1 MGRNTYFNRSETPTL
16 NRHFTQVS
24 SLQQFSSVSITV
36 LLSMSSNIKTIIL
49 NYISCIWFN
58 MIVWNNIKGE
68 SWIKEF
74 HLVEQHISYVYMQQF
89 ASVQT
94 LMNAYIVS
102 LKFITTFILLYLPD
116 ISDSLYKSE
125 ISRWIICKFKHVR
138 SATENFP
145 IYTAMENG
153 FKCIKF
159 TICKR
164 RITASND
171 SCFFE
176 SECILFSGDF

>member
-1 MGRNTYFNRSETPTL
+1 
-16 NRHFTQVS
+16 
-24 SLQQFSSVSITV
+24 
-36 LLSMSSNIKTIIL
+36 
-49 NYISCIWFN
+49 

-74 HLVEQHISYVYMQQF
+74 HLVEQYVSYVYLQQF

-94 LMNAYIVS
+94 LMNAYIAWS
-102 LKFITTFILLYLPD
+102 LKFIITFILLNLTD
-116 ISDSLYKSE
+116 MSDSLYKSE

-145 IYTAMENG
+145 IYTAMEDG
-153 FKCIKF
+153 FKRIKF

>member
-1 MGRNTYFNRSETPTL
+1 M
-16 NRHFTQVS
+16 V
-24 SLQQFSSVSITV
+24 VA
-36 LLSMSSNIKTIIL
+36 
-49 NYISCIWFN
+49 
-58 MIVWNNIKGE
+58 NNIKDE

-74 HLVEQHISYVYMQQF
+74 HLVKQYISYVYLQQF

-94 LMNAYIVS
+94 LMNEYIVS
-102 LKFITTFILLYLPD
+102 LKFIITFILLYLTD
-116 ISDSLYKSE
+116 MSDSLYKSE

-145 IYTAMENG
+145 IYTAMEGG
-153 FKCIKF
+153 FKRIKC

-176 SECILFSGDF
+176 SQCILFSGDF

>member
-1 MGRNTYFNRSETPTL
+1 
-16 NRHFTQVS
+16 
-24 SLQQFSSVSITV
+24 
-36 LLSMSSNIKTIIL
+36 
-49 NYISCIWFN
+49 

-74 HLVEQHISYVYMQQF
+74 HLVEQCISYVF

-102 LKFITTFILLYLPD
+102 LKFTVTFILLYLTD
-116 ISDSLYKSE
+116 ISNWLYKSE

-145 IYTAMENG
+145 IYSAMENG

>member
-1 MGRNTYFNRSETPTL
+1 
-16 NRHFTQVS
+16 
-24 SLQQFSSVSITV
+24 
-36 LLSMSSNIKTIIL
+36 
-49 NYISCIWFN
+49 

-74 HLVEQHISYVYMQQF
+74 HLVEQCISYIYLQQF

-102 LKFITTFILLYLPD
+102 LKFIIIFILLYLTD

-145 IYTAMENG
+145 IYTAMEYG

-164 RITASND
+164 RITASNG

-176 SECILFSGDF
+176 SECILFSSDF